1 MVSAVVKQRDM
12 YRTLLAQSTPLPVES
27 DQTMGSKVTTVT
39 TPTKGVETGDM
50 ETTPTSQMDSEATQ
64 ALKVHVHV
72 HVHVQYRSRG
82 TYTRA
87 SSASDCTREF
97 ESVKLD
103 KRRSS
108 TRALERSHSSTG
120 ALALELHSKPAP
132 LALERSHTYRST
144 ARHVALVY
152 TALLSWQ
159 VAARHVA
166 LGYTLNTKLASCC
179 STRGARI
186 LSR

>member
-1 MVSAVVKQRDM
+1 MSCYAYK
-12 YRTLLAQSTPLPVES
+12 Y
-27 DQTMGSKVTTVT
+27 
-39 TPTKGVETGDM
+39 
-50 ETTPTSQMDSEATQ
+50 
-64 ALKVHVHV
+64 VHVHNSCMHLRGFASHVNFLPCPTSSSLYLQNGNTFV

-108 TRALERSHSSTG
+108 TRTLERSHSSTG
-120 ALALELHSKPAP
+120 ALALERHSKPAP

-152 TALLSWQ
+152 T
-159 VAARHVA
+159 
-166 LGYTLNTKLASCC
+166 
-179 STRGARI
+179 RI
-186 LSR
+186 LSW